1 MVTDER
7 IPPRTAGLL
16 FVVLVVLSLLLMILS
31 TGVAVIRPKQAALRV
46 GTTVQNAT
54 HAVGT
59 FFSRT
64 VTSVRELSELR
75 NEYVAL
81 LERVRTLEAA
91 ETDIEELNNEIARLE
106 QILGFSQDIE
116 LQNIPARVV
125 GKDPSSRFA
134 SFTIN
139 KGSSDGVRENQ
150 AVIAVQEGNRG
161 LAGKVHTVSP
171 GRSMV
176 VPIFDPSNHVAA
188 RLVKSRYEG
197 LVSGAGDGSTLVMRY
212 VDDRAR
218 ASIKFGDGVI
228 TSGMNSIYPSGI
240 RIGTVESIQ
249 SKAYETTL
257 ELTLAPVIDFERLE
271 YVFVVQQIEET
282 Q

>member
-31 TGVAVIRPKQAALRV
+31 TGVAVIKPKQTALRI
-46 GTTVQNAT
+46 GTTVQSAT
-54 HAVGT
+54 HTVST

-64 VTSVRELSELR
+64 VTSIRELSELR
-75 NEYVAL
+75 QEYLAL
-81 LERVRTLEAA
+81 LDRVRSLEAA
-91 ETDIEELNNEIARLE
+91 ETDIRQLRDEITRLE
-106 QILGFSQDIE
+106 EILGFHRDVE
-116 LQNIPARVV
+116 LENMPARVV
-125 GKDPSSRFA
+125 GKDPASRFA
-134 SFTIN
+134 SFVID
-139 KGSSDGVRENQ
+139 KGSRDGVRENQ

-161 LAGKVHTVSP
+161 LAGKVRSVSAT
-171 GRSMV
+171 RSMV

-188 RLVKSRYEG
+188 RLLKSRYEG

-218 ASIKFGDGVI
+218 ASIQFGDAAI
-228 TSGMNSIYPSGI
+228 TSGMNSVYPAGI
-240 RIGTVESIQ
+240 RIGTVDSIQ
-249 SKAYETTL
+249 SKTYETTL
-257 ELTLAPVIDFERLE
+257 ELTLDPVIDFERLE
-271 YVFVVQQIEET
+271 YVFVLRHAEEG